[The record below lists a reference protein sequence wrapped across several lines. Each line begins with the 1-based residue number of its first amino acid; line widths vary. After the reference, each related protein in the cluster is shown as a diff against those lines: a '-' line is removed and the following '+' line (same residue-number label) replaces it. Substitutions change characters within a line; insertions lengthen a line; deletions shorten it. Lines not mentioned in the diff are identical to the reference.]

1 MSDVNGNGMS
11 RRQWLKT
18 LGVTAF
24 GASALGAV
32 LSSCAREEGSTMSM
46 RVNRR
51 PADNE
56 PFDADAII
64 GALPG
69 EVNCVGCGRCMPCR
83 FGVNIPAMYA
93 AWNEAVK
100 SGDIPSSGDD
110 YRNGG
115 GADRARA
122 FVARIENDLGDKHL
136 AHRCALCGACIRE
149 CPMHLP
155 IAKHMRCIGKFIDL
169 SRETM

>member
-1 MSDVNGNGMS
+1 MSDANGNGMS

-69 EVNCVGCGRCMPCR
+69 EVN
-83 FGVNIPAMYA
+83 
-93 AWNEAVK
+93 
-100 SGDIPSSGDD
+100 
-110 YRNGG
+110 
-115 GADRARA
+115 
-122 FVARIENDLGDKHL
+122 
-136 AHRCALCGACIRE
+136 
-149 CPMHLP
+149 
-155 IAKHMRCIGKFIDL
+155 
-169 SRETM
+169 